1 MRKLWWLA
9 PTLTLIV
16 AIGWWRWPHFQL
28 ARAEG
33 ALNDFPAPNSLYWP
47 GQSAGSPVLSDAAK
61 ATALAQVTRALES
74 ADARLGQTPRSF
86 YLRGRLAS
94 LRGAHAEA
102 VRLMRLATLLD
113 SDNATLQ
120 MAYGVSL
127 GLRAAAE
134 HRSID
139 WATAANALMEASE
152 LPGFPAL
159 GFANLAEV
167 SAQLPAPQ
175 VAIDYWK
182 KAAASVNDSRKTI
195 FIQRLQAAEGEARG
209 RRERVAQVASRRVP
223 SRDIP
228 GSAELLLHLAL
239 SEWLPR
245 RAEFDAELSRL
256 ALYFRTEL
264 TDPVLH
270 DLLAAPTNDLA
281 DQALGRASLANA
293 AGEYSTAAE
302 AGVEAGILYA
312 RAGNAAGQAV
322 SGVQASYALRR
333 SGRSAEC
340 LPLAERSRQIGFANG
355 YRWVDLRAQQESAA
369 CKSRQRVIDMLSESE
384 SLVARIQGSGFLD
397 LELRANSALVEPF
410 HAFTAPVESWE
421 RGHRGLAVYWRS
433 VLPAPFA
440 TNFYS
445 PLGMMAESFG
455 YSRLAALL
463 FRESMAVMEGHPNQ
477 WLRAAIRSDFF
488 RLDPSAK
495 LPGETTNE
503 IESASQDIAA
513 GQADRALVRLR
524 RVTNGAEF
532 PYRQLDHDS
541 RIMLLPMMGRAFWQ
555 QGNRPEALR
564 HYRVLVEETVAIVN
578 ALRGRRQRHAT
589 ALEIGPAWRLLTE
602 AQLDTEGAT
611 AALRT
616 WQTFRTLA
624 NPAQP
629 IRLSPP
635 SGEAWLAVALLP
647 SGPVVWWADAQGLAL
662 HRIGQ
667 PQLTR
672 LAQRFA
678 ALVANPGSPLAI
690 VNQSGRELY
699 DLLIAP
705 FESRFAGARTLI
717 VDPDGPLAVLPW
729 GALRDREGRAL
740 LSRIAVVQ
748 TIGWGSAPVLRPS
761 LDWPLDWQPALVVA
775 EPAVD
780 PRDRPRFPVLS
791 AGLVEAA
798 HLRYLFPQHL
808 YLSGAGARVEALQ
821 QQLSHH
827 RLFHFAGHGV
837 ANGGNGAL
845 VLAAEPRVGTR
856 LITAAE
862 IADLDLHALRLATLA
877 ACSSG
882 AGEDGGSVNV
892 ESLVQAFLDAGTSQV
907 LASRWNVDSRAT
919 AQMMERFYDRL
930 QQGIAPAAALRE
942 AALAVAQDPLQQHPY
957 FWAAFQLFGLP

>member
-1 MRKLWWLA
+1 MRRLWWLA
-9 PTLTLIV
+9 PALTLIA
-16 AIGWWRWPHFQL
+16 AIAWWRWPHFQL
-28 ARAEG
+28 SRAEA
-33 ALNDFPAPNSLYWP
+33 ALNDFPAPHSLYWP
-47 GQSAGSPVLSDAAK
+47 GQSADSPVLSDAAK
-61 ATALAQVTRALES
+61 AMALAQVSRALES
-74 ADARLGQTPRSF
+74 AEPRLGQTPRSF

-113 SDNATLQ
+113 SSDATLQ

-134 HRSID
+134 NRSID
-139 WATAANALMEASE
+139 WATAANALIEASE
-152 LPGFPAL
+152 MSGFPSL
-159 GFANLAEV
+159 GFANLAEM

-182 KAAASVNDSRKTI
+182 KAAAGANDSRKI
-195 FIQRLQAAEGEARG
+195 VFIQRLQAAEGEARG
-209 RRERVAQVASRRVP
+209 RRDRVALVATRREP

-228 GSAELLLHLAL
+228 GSAELLWQLAL

-245 RAEFDAELSRL
+245 RTEFSADLSRL
-256 ALYFRTEL
+256 ALYLRTEL
-264 TDPVLH
+264 TDPVLQ
-270 DLLAAPTNDLA
+270 DLLAAPTNLAA

-293 AGEYSTAAE
+293 SGEYPAAAE
-302 AGVEAGILYA
+302 AGVQAGVLYA

-340 LPLAERSRQIGFANG
+340 RPLAERSRQIGLAAG
-355 YRWVDLRAQQESAA
+355 YRWVDLRAQQEAAA
-369 CKSRQRVIDMLSESE
+369 CKSRQRVVDMLSESE

-421 RGHRGLAVYWRS
+421 RGHRGLAVYWQS

-463 FRESMAVMEGHPNQ
+463 FRESMAAMEGHPNQ
-477 WLRAAIRSDFF
+477 WLRDAIRSDFF

-495 LPGETTNE
+495 LPGATTNE
-503 IESASQDIAA
+503 IESASTEIAA
-513 GQADRALVRLR
+513 GRADQALVRLR

-541 RIMLLPMMGRAFWQ
+541 RITLLPMMGRAFWQ

-624 NPAQP
+624 NPGQP

-635 SGEAWLAVALLP
+635 PGEVWLAVALLP

-662 HRIGQ
+662 HRITQ
-667 PQLTR
+667 PHLTR

-678 ALVANPGSPLAI
+678 ALVANPGSPLAV
-690 VNQSGRELY
+690 VNQGGRQLY

-729 GALRDREGRAL
+729 GALQDREGRAL
-740 LSRIAVVQ
+740 LSRVAVVQ
-748 TIGWGSAPVLRPS
+748 TIGWGSAPVPRPT
-761 LDWPLDWQPALVVA
+761 LDWQPALVVA

-791 AGLVEAA
+791 AGLVEAE
-798 HLRYLFPQHL
+798 HLRHLFPQHL
-808 YLSGAGARVEALQ
+808 FLSGAGARVEALQ
-821 QQLSHH
+821 QQLSRH

-845 VLAAEPRVGTR
+845 VLAGEPRVGTR

-862 IADLDLHALRLATLA
+862 IADLDLHTLRLATLA

-919 AQMMERFYDRL
+919 AQIMERFYGRL

>member
-9 PTLTLIV
+9 PALTLI
-16 AIGWWRWPHFQL
+16 AASGWWRWPHWKL

-33 ALNDFPAPNSLYWP
+33 ALNDFPAPYSLYWP
-47 GQSAGSPVLSDAAK
+47 GQSAGSPVLTDAAK

-74 ADARLGQTPRSF
+74 AEARLGQTPRSF
-86 YLRGRLAS
+86 YVRGRLAS

-113 SDNATLQ
+113 SDDATLQ

-134 HRSID
+134 NRSID
-139 WATAANALMEASE
+139 WATAANAMIEASE
-152 LPGFPAL
+152 LPGFPTL

-167 SAQLPAPQ
+167 SAQLPVPH

-182 KAAASVNDSRKTI
+182 KAAAGVEGSRKTL
-195 FIQRLQAAEGEARG
+195 FIQRLQAAEAEVRS

-245 RAEFDAELSRL
+245 RAEFGAELSRL

-264 TDPVLH
+264 TDPVLQH
-270 DLLAAPTNDLA
+270 LLAAPTDNVA
-281 DQALGRASLANA
+281 DRALGRASLANA
-293 AGEYSTAAE
+293 AGEYPTAAE
-302 AGVEAGILYA
+302 AGVEAGMFYA

-340 LPLAERSRQIGFANG
+340 RPLAERSRQIGFANG

-369 CKSRQRVIDMLSESE
+369 CKSRQRVIDMLTESE
-384 SLVARIQGSGFLD
+384 SLVTRIQGSGFLD

-421 RGHRGLAVYWRS
+421 RGHRGLAAYWRS

-495 LPGETTNE
+495 LPGATTNE
-503 IESASQDIAA
+503 IESASEDIAA
-513 GQADRALVRLR
+513 GRTDRALARLR
-524 RVTNGAEF
+524 RVTEGAQF
-532 PYRQLDHDS
+532 PYRELGHDS

-564 HYRVLVEETVAIVN
+564 HYRVLVDETVAIIS
-578 ALRGRRQRHAT
+578 ALHGRRQRHAT

-624 NPAQP
+624 NPGQP

-635 SGEAWLAVALLP
+635 PDEVWLAVALLP
-647 SGPVVWWADAQGLAL
+647 SGPAVWWADAQGLAL
-662 HRIGQ
+662 HRIRQ
-667 PQLTR
+667 PDLTR

-678 ALVANPGSPLAI
+678 ALVANPGSPLVV

-729 GALRDREGRAL
+729 GALRDRAGRAL
-740 LSRIAVVQ
+740 LSRVAVVQ

-761 LDWPLDWQPALVVA
+761 LDWQPALVVA
-775 EPAVD
+775 EPAVA

-798 HLRYLFPQHL
+798 HLRHLFPQHL
-808 YLSGAGARVEALQ
+808 YLSGADARVEALQ
-821 QQLSHH
+821 QQLSRH

-919 AQMMERFYDRL
+919 ARMMERFYDRL
-930 QQGIAPAAALRE
+930 QQGIPPAAALRE
-942 AALAVAQDPLQQHPY
+942 AALALAQDPLQQHPY